1 MLRSFSR
8 SSLSYARILMML
20 VVMTN
25 ETLIKTRLLIEIK
38 LAVTMTSTEKRQNEV
53 YFTYAP

>member
-25 ETLIKTRLLIEIK
+25 ETLIKTTRLLIEIK
-38 LAVTMTSTEKRQNEV
+38 LAVTMTSTEERQNEV
-53 YFTYAP
+53 YFAEK